1 MSTALPPWNEINNVN
16 NLQYNKPYQDFDY
29 SKYIHEIKLS
39 NFAHAGGAREKKS
52 RNANNNKRMSS
63 VMRQMYSD
71 YLQGKRSYMNG
82 GGTSGTHLPIS
93 IQDTYNLNNLNYN
106 TCYNPSR
113 VKHVS
118 TVPYSSFQL

>member
-1 MSTALPPWNEINNVN
+1 MSTALPQWNEIINVN
-16 NLQYNKPYQDFDY
+16 NLHYNTYQDFDY

-39 NFAHAGGAREKKS
+39 NFAHAGGGARKKNS
-52 RNANNNKRMSS
+52 RNPNNKRIND
-63 VMRQMYSD
+63 VIQHMYSD
-71 YLQGKRSYMNG
+71 YLQGKPSYMKG
-82 GGTSGTHLPIS
+82 GGSTGTHLPIS